1 MDNVRDEMIQ
11 TGKEAI
17 SQRIDSL
24 REELLRLS
32 HDIHD
37 HPEIGFQEFLAVEYI
52 SEVLKSRGFQVEE
65 GYCGVPTSFKA
76 VKKG

>member
-37 HPEIGFQEFLAVEYI
+37 HPEIGFQEFLAVE
-52 SEVLKSRGFQVEE
+52 
-65 GYCGVPTSFKA
+65 
-76 VKKG
+76 